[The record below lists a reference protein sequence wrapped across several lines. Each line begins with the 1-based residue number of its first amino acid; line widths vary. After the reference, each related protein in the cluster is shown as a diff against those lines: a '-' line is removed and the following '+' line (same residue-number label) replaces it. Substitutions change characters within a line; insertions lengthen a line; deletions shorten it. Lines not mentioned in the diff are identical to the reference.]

1 MFLGGVKSQGGG
13 VGRGEGW
20 GEERKEKK
28 IRKQGSKT
36 PRASLTTPRNK
47 KQGWG
52 LSNTFMT

>member
-1 MFLGGVKSQGGG
+1 M
-13 VGRGEGW
+13 GRGEGW